1 MFGLNIHMKIESEQD
16 FKELQNQFGVWRKRF
31 PMFTH
36 DVQQIERMI
45 NMHIQEHSKIMVA
58 HRQTHSRSHLESAQ
72 KEIDAINQIISTVEK
87 LELMAMLSRG

>member
-1 MFGLNIHMKIESEQD
+1 LFDLNIHMKIESEQD
-16 FKELQNQFGVWRKRF
+16 FKELQNQFSVWRKRF

-58 HRQTHSRSHLESAQ
+58 HRQTHSRSHLERAQ
-72 KEIDAINQIISTVEK
+72 KEIDSINQIIATVEK

>member
-1 MFGLNIHMKIESEQD
+1 LFDLNIGMKVESDQD
-16 FKELQNQFGVWRKRF
+16 FKKLQNQFSLWRTRF
-31 PMFTH
+31 PMFRH

-58 HRQTHSRSHLESAQ
+58 HRQTHSRSHLERAQ
-72 KEIDAINQIISTVEK
+72 KEIDSINQIIATVEK